1 MPNFEKYSKDLV
13 PLKRDPWVT
22 LQKRGAISLNQ
33 SAFVLLE
40 RPAAVELL
48 YDADGMII
56 GLRKADV
63 HGRDVHF
70 VRSPSGKEAG
80 PFVISA
86 IAFLKYYEI
95 NLDSSYR
102 WPAYLDDGTLCIDLG
117 RPGTV
122 VTSNRAK

>member
-1 MPNFEKYSKDLV
+1 MPNFERYSKDLV

-33 SAFVLLE
+33 SAYVLLD
-40 RPAAVELL
+40 RPGAVDLL
-48 YDADGMII
+48 YDADSMII

-63 HGRDVHF
+63 NERDVHF
-70 VRSPSGKEAG
+70 VRSPTGKEGG

-86 IAFLKYYEI
+86 IAFMRYYDLALEA
-95 NLDSSYR
+95 SFR
-102 WPAYLDDGTLCIDLG
+102 WPAYLDDGNLCIDLS